1 MQFEHNGGCYDFS
14 HSLASE
20 IPPGVIANV
29 ASDSGLS
36 GLQNNTNLELLKSSL
51 IEPHCEKTNLRGFRP
66 GLTQTRLYNHTRWPE
81 A

>member
-1 MQFEHNGGCYDFS
+1 MALLIYEIIMKFEYTGGCYDFS

-36 GLQNNTNLELLKSSL
+36 GLQNNTNLEFIRETSPYKSD
-51 IEPHCEKTNLRGFRP
+51 PGFP
-66 GLTQTRLYNHTRWPE
+66 P
-81 A
+81 